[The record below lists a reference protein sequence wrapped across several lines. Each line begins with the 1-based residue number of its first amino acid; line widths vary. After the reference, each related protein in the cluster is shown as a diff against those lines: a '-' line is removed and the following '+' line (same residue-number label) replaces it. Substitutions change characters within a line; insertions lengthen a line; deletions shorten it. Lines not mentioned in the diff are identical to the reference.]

1 MPTTLPIVESEL
13 GPSVD
18 VLYRAIGSIDIVS
31 GVKTTGLQSIDIK
44 SQTNKPALQSID
56 VGRDTTRKS
65 LSSISVD
72 RFSLVKAL
80 QSIDI
85 VNGDSFVILV
95 DVLQEELAGPNL
107 GSYGQ
112 VDINAQLLVNDVEVP
127 IKSFSFNVPTGK
139 LGSTLNCVLANPS
152 VTTVPA
158 GASIEFNLVVTLN
171 GTPHYYNLMTDG
183 KLQERSNSI
192 KYKGGQNDG
201 SIDEVSFGATDVI
214 ADKFGLAPRRPV
226 IMFDPSRVNIHE
238 INTRQQDAI
247 RQENGSVILP
257 VVEPIVGLSM
267 RQIISRAYTG
277 SGGYGFITSF
287 SPGYLAGTEWGSLMV
302 QAGTNQQGCG
312 FDNIITNI
320 PDYRVRRA
328 DFTIEGGWH
337 NGAQPCLAM
346 YDPLYFVQ
354 GSKLFIIDVDRALPF
369 GATPHL
375 LTLGDHKS
383 LSEHIAFKPDTN
395 AVLLTYQY
403 AANDPSEDP
412 ARQIREVFKETT
424 DEAGVAG
431 DADYTKTVTRRWDYE
446 LYLPDEPTNVLL
458 TLPKS
463 IEVDS
468 YQTFGY
474 YTTDGTSFI
483 YTDYG
488 ARIVHSETTEYTY
501 ENELLV
507 NTEKVTKGLL
517 TCGSVRDMSLIDLER
532 EVTHIIWTDDPY
544 NPGNKLQDRVITDI
558 SGLVVIIDNAET
570 ETVSSPI
577 GDQTVS
583 RPVSVLLAQAS
594 GVITTDSLFH
604 MTNMVPLVCI
614 RKTLHRIADNQ
625 FNVNVVEVDYLNNTV
640 KRSYADPVTGTNS
653 TSQYGSKSRTILLR
667 DTDSETAIGPRIPA
681 SVNAYELPRTRALEL
696 GHNAMKR
703 IKNPLQQLPIDLP
716 GVDFVIARGSIVSG
730 QRRSGAYTTNYFVTG
745 YSITGQNLGK
755 QGHRINQ
762 SLEAIEL
769 LTV

>member
-1 MPTTLPIVESEL
+1 MPTTLPIAESEL
-13 GPSVD
+13 PPSRE
-18 VLYRAIGSIDIVS
+18 VLYKSLGSIDIVS
-31 GVKTTGLQSIDIK
+31 GSLDPSLSSLDITSETERSSLASIDI
-44 SQTNKPALQSID
+44 
-56 VGRDTTRKS
+56 VRDTLRAS
-65 LSSISVD
+65 LSSISIGS
-72 RFSLVKAL
+72 FSLAKVL

-112 VDINAQLLVNDVEVP
+112 VEINAQLLVNGVEVP
-127 IKSFSFNVPTGK
+127 IKSFNFNVPTGK
-139 LGSTLNCVLANPS
+139 LGSTLNCVLADPS
-152 VTTVPA
+152 VAPVPA

-171 GTPHYYNLMTDG
+171 SVPHYYNLMTDG
-183 KLQERSNSI
+183 KLQERSNNI

-201 SIDEVSFGATDVI
+201 PVDEVSFGATDVI

-247 RQENGSVILP
+247 RQENGAVILP
-257 VVEPIVGLSM
+257 VIEPIVGLSM

-287 SPGYLAGTEWGSLMV
+287 SPSYLAGTEWGSLMV

-312 FDNIITNI
+312 FDSIITNI

-328 DFTIEGGWH
+328 DFSIESGWH

-369 GATPHL
+369 GALPHQ

-383 LSEHIAFKPDTN
+383 LSERIAFKPDTN

-412 ARQIREVFKETT
+412 SRQQREVFTEHT
-424 DEAGVAG
+424 DESGSISDEG
-431 DADYTKTVTRRWDYE
+431 YSKTTTRRWDYE
-446 LYLPDEPTNVLL
+446 LFLAEEPTNVLL

-463 IEVDS
+463 IEVET
-468 YQTFGY
+468 QQMI
-474 YTTDGTSFI
+474 TTSAIVDDEIVATVHGVRTTHQEV
-483 YTDYG
+483 TDY
-488 ARIVHSETTEYTY
+488 VY

-507 NTEKVTKGLL
+507 NSHKVTKAIVSAGV
-517 TCGSVRDMSLIDLER
+517 GASMVLIDVEN
-532 EVTHIIWTDDPY
+532 ENTHIIWTDDPY
-544 NPGNKLQDRVITDI
+544 NPGNKLQDRVITDVEGAVMASSEI
-558 SGLVVIIDNAET
+558 
-570 ETVSSPI
+570 ETVETPSGPI
-577 GDQTVS
+577 EIS
-583 RPVSVLLAQAS
+583 RRFPILLAQSS
-594 GVITTDSLFH
+594 GILGVDNIVNLD
-604 MTNMVPLVCI
+604 MVPISSI
-614 RKTLHRIADNQ
+614 RKTLHRLSDNQ
-625 FNVNVVEVDYLNNTV
+625 FNVNVVETDYLNNTV

-667 DTDSETAIGPRIPA
+667 DLDSETAIGPRIPA
-681 SVNAYELPRTRALEL
+681 SVNAYELPRVRALEL
-696 GHNAMKR
+696 GRNAMKR
-703 IKNPLQQLPIDLP
+703 IKNPLQQMPIDLP